1 MDILPILLLLLG
13 VGFIVLGW
21 RWQNPPNEEAITA
34 LKGLAYLKREIIR
47 VQDHVYDLEGK
58 LLESKVK
65 QTKDVEQIEAM
76 LKEKE
81 DVLGVPSQEKLKTP
95 SSEIS
100 VPNDIYVREK
110 VKSAEADPVLSPN
123 PNPNPNLSP
132 KYQEVLELA
141 ASGQRIPDIASRLLL
156 SQDAVKMVLSMQP
169 NGGKNN

>member
-13 VGFIVLGW
+13 VGFIVLGL

-58 LLESKVK
+58 LQESKVK
-65 QTKDVEQIEAM
+65 QTKDVEQIAAM

-81 DVLGVPSQEKLKTP
+81 DVLGVPGQENLK
-95 SSEIS
+95 SLSKEIS
-100 VPNDIYVREK
+100 IPNDFYIREK
-110 VKSAEADPVLSPN
+110 VKSAEADAVPSPN
-123 PNPNPNLSP
+123 LNLNLSP

-169 NGGKNN
+169 NGGRNN

>member
-13 VGFIVLGW
+13 VGFIVLGL

-65 QTKDVEQIEAM
+65 QTKDVEQIAAM

-81 DVLGVPSQEKLKTP
+81 DVLGVPGQENLKSP
-95 SSEIS
+95 SKEIS
-100 VPNDIYVREK
+100 IPNDVYIREK
-110 VKSAEADPVLSPN
+110 VKSAEADPVPSPN
-123 PNPNPNLSP
+123 LNLSP

-169 NGGKNN
+169 NGGRNN